1 VKNIVMSAAAVAMLA
16 ACASTPE
23 GAATASAHLAPA
35 SGSKV
40 EGHLNFMQVGP
51 NRVRVTGDVTGH
63 PVGLGGFHIHEK
75 GDCSAPDATSAGGHF
90 NPKGAKHGA
99 TPAVGHAGDMG
110 NLAFSDAGHASVDI
124 TYEGL
129 TLEPN
134 APNSI
139 MGKAVV
145 VHAGPDDL
153 KTDPA
158 GNSGPRV
165 ACGVIG

>member
-1 VKNIVMSAAAVAMLA
+1 MKHILTTAAVVLLA
-16 ACASTPE
+16 GCASTPT
-23 GAATASAHLAPA
+23 GSQSASAHLTPA

-40 EGHLNFMQVGP
+40 QGHINFEQVGP
-51 NRVRVTGDVTGH
+51 NRVHVTGEVTGH

-90 NPKGAKHGA
+90 NPNGAKHGP

-110 NLAFSDAGHASVDI
+110 NLAFSDAGRATIDI
-124 TYEGL
+124 TYDGL
-129 TLEPN
+129 TLNKN

-139 MGKAVV
+139 IGKAVV

-153 KTDPA
+153 KSDPA